1 VPQKA
6 HAKCGRT
13 GLAHLGH
20 FESWAGVSAKCE
32 ARRRLCD
39 EVRRWPG
46 NPIVLVNYNTAFLRF
61 CKAPFLYYI
70 PAFMANFSTHKTL
83 IEFSLLSHDRKKILL
98 NEFDAIAESK
108 HLLKLQQTNNIIKQ
122 IADALSN

>member
-1 VPQKA
+1 
-6 HAKCGRT
+6 
-13 GLAHLGH
+13 
-20 FESWAGVSAKCE
+20 
-32 ARRRLCD
+32 
-39 EVRRWPG
+39 
-46 NPIVLVNYNTAFLRF
+46 
-61 CKAPFLYYI
+61 
-70 PAFMANFSTHKTL
+70 MANFSTHKTL